1 MPNYLDDFVCERT
14 IEEMEQEYISRDT
27 WREVEYSFCE
37 QMGIE
42 VECYDD

>member
-1 MPNYLDDFVCERT
+1 MPNYLDDFVCEHT
-14 IEEMEQEYISRDT
+14 IEEMEQEYVSRDT